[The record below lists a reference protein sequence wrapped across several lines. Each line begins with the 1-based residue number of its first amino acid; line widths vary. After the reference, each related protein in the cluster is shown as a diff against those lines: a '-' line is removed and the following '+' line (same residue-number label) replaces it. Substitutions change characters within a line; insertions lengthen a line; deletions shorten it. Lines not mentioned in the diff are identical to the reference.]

1 LELMADSSD
10 VCPTEDALKAF
21 LEYLVDPV
29 LPAKPSTRDN
39 SPSPS
44 QHQLVAKQ
52 VYISS
57 FFSFIL
63 VHSVVL
69 LYNYYHR
76 KQYPEL
82 AFLSF
87 VEFCRLALVLRSTLS
102 VHMKS
107 MLKPDETE
115 LVEQLSLTEGKI
127 LNALVEKDVDTF
139 SRSSEIT
146 SGAIQMYKKRRA
158 IKKPTKNESN
168 SEEEGILQIGYSAVK
183 KAAGIN
189 KTDITSLESYTVY
202 SQSKA
207 KTASRFYIMKCSQLI
222 NLEFIQPI
230 KSLIERLLGPL
241 VKRSSSSWTVTSV
254 VEYFYVLLYSEVILE
269 WISRLV

>member
-1 LELMADSSD
+1 
-10 VCPTEDALKAF
+10 
-21 LEYLVDPV
+21 
-29 LPAKPSTRDN
+29 
-39 SPSPS
+39 
-44 QHQLVAKQ
+44 
-52 VYISS
+52 
-57 FFSFIL
+57 
-63 VHSVVL
+63 
-69 LYNYYHR
+69 
-76 KQYPEL
+76 
-82 AFLSF
+82 
-87 VEFCRLALVLRSTLS
+87 
-102 VHMKS
+102 MKS

-115 LVEQLSLTEGKI
+115 LVKQLSLTEGVWSV
-127 LNALVEKDVDTF
+127 VEKDVDTF

-254 VEYFYVLLYSEVILE
+254 VEYFHVLLYSEVILE
-269 WISRLV
+269 WISSKNNIVY

>member
-1 LELMADSSD
+1 MADSSD

-52 VYISS
+52 
-57 FFSFIL
+57 

-127 LNALVEKDVDTF
+127 LNACNILVEKDVDTF

>member
-1 LELMADSSD
+1 MADSSD
-10 VCPTEDALKAF
+10 VCPAEDALKAF

-29 LPAKPSTRDN
+29 LPAKPSIRDN

-52 VYISS
+52 
-57 FFSFIL
+57 

-87 VEFCRLALVLRSTLS
+87 VEFCRLALVLRPTIS

-115 LVEQLSLTEGKI
+115 LVKQLSLTEGKI
-127 LNALVEKDVDTF
+127 LNAWVWSVVEKDVDTF

-168 SEEEGILQIGYSAVK
+168 SEEEGILKIGYSAVK

-254 VEYFYVLLYSEVILE
+254 VEYFHVLLYSEVILE